1 VLEDELDVVELVD
14 SEVVEFVS
22 DVEFELDEEFVSYV
36 ELTSAELE
44 ADEFVEDEV
53 LVESV
58 EFYELAVEL
67 VDEVLV
73 D

>member
-22 DVEFELDEEFVSYV
+22 DVEFELDEEFVSDV
-36 ELTSAELE
+36 EFTSDEFE